1 LDASPDKQTLLA
13 LLAPNIKSIGAVEAY
28 RVTMP
33 LTYLSNRTE
42 MRCEWMTVTH
52 AMEIAG
58 SGDINGFHQL
68 VHHDIII
75 LHRLL
80 TTKPETVQPLCNAL
94 RCAGAKLVYEVDDDY
109 SGRHRDVASGTDS
122 TWAPYLPLMDAIT
135 TTCKGLAEEL
145 SQDSDG
151 VPVYILPNHLEL
163 DTFSRASL
171 AANRIY
177 EGITVMLAGTQ
188 THYQDWEVVAEV
200 MPGIMADH
208 PDVTWLVAGF
218 CPAYLGPE
226 ATFIEPVPFSY
237 YPGILAQ
244 ADILCCA
251 LEDDP
256 FNQCKSPVKALE
268 GWAASRHVG
277 KRVGGCAVIASKVPA
292 YKGTVQQRHNGL
304 LVDHTPAAWDK
315 AIRLLVS
322 NEYLRRK
329 LQLAGHK
336 SVQAH
341 NIALGWQNWRRVYNQ
356 ILLGAK
362 L

>member
-1 LDASPDKQTLLA
+1 MDASPNRQTVLA
-13 LLAPNIKSIGAVEAY
+13 LLAPTIKRIGAVEAY
-28 RVTMP
+28 RITMP

-52 AMEIAG
+52 AMELCKQNDV
-58 SGDINGFHQL
+58 SMF
-68 VHHDIII
+68 HHDIII

-80 TTKPETVQPLCNAL
+80 TTEPKAVPALCNAL

-109 SGRHRDVASGTDS
+109 SGRHRDVASGTGS
-122 TWAPYLPLMDAIT
+122 TWSPYLPLMDAIT
-135 TTCKGLAEEL
+135 TTTEEL
-145 SQDSDG
+145 AKALSRDSG
-151 VPVYILPNHLEL
+151 GKPVYVLPNHLEL
-163 DTFSRASL
+163 ETFSKASL
-171 AANRIY
+171 AARRVY

-200 MPGIMADH
+200 MPGIIADY

-226 ATFIEPVPFSY
+226 ATFIEATPYPY

-256 FNQCKSPVKALE
+256 FTRCKSPVKVLE
-268 GWAASRHVG
+268 GWAATRHVG
-277 KRVGGCAVIASKVPA
+277 KRVGGCAVIASKTPV

-304 LVDHTPAAWDK
+304 LVDHTPEAWDK

-322 NEYLRRK
+322 NEFLRRK
-329 LQLAGHK
+329 LQIAGYK

-341 NIALGWQNWRRVYNQ
+341 GITQGWKNWQRVYNQ
-356 ILLGAK
+356 ILQE
-362 L
+362 